1 MQSLHC
7 LDPHKKPIISELK
20 NGSSPECAAG
30 PLPQLLHVQVKA
42 LAGLLCRA
50 AEEEMLA
57 AQLNME
63 AAAADREVELLQTV
77 EERFEELLPLM
88 EAAGEARQEAES
100 AAKQAQEVGFRIWGA
115 SLPCHSAAA

>member
-1 MQSLHC
+1 MAAHLSAQLAYSLSC
-7 LDPHKKPIISELK
+7 WCK
-20 NGSSPECAAG
+20 SS
-30 PLPQLLHVQVKA
+30 HSSA